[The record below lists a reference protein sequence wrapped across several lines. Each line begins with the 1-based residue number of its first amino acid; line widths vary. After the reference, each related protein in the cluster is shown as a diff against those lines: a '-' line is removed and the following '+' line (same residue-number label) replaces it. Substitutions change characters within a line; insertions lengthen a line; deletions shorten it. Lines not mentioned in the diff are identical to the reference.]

1 MTSAKAERQ
10 RRYIARIKADPQ
22 KREEFLM
29 KDRLRKKNMVMTRH
43 ETRHDFRKEPEMLNI
58 QLKNKSD
65 AEFLNQALAYRG
77 YKQIEKPADAIA
89 QFSLNRKISEFFH
102 DESISDN
109 LKAELYWIVL
119 RYYNNK
125 QSKISDIDKDESNHL
140 GPALPPSTQSPLLS
154 ASAVPKRRRYW
165 RRVWLQP
172 IVPVTE
178 SKRQRRRRVS
188 AAKHNTIK
196 PISWKTY

>member
-77 YKQIEKPADAIA
+77 YKQIEKPADVIA
-89 QFSLNRKISEFFH
+89 QFSLDRQISEIFH
-102 DESISDN
+102 NESISDN
-109 LKAELYWIVL
+109 LKAQMYWIVL
-119 RYYNNK
+119 QHYNNE
-125 QSKISDIDKDESNHL
+125 QSKISDKENDESNHL
-140 GPALPPSTQSPLLS
+140 GPALPSSTQSPLLS
-154 ASAVPKRRRYW
+154 ASAEPKRRRC
-165 RRVWLQP
+165 RRREWLQP
-172 IVPVTE
+172 LVPVTE
-178 SKRQRRRRVS
+178 SKRQRRRWES
-188 AAKHNTIK
+188 AAKHNTRK
-196 PISWKTY
+196 PISWETY